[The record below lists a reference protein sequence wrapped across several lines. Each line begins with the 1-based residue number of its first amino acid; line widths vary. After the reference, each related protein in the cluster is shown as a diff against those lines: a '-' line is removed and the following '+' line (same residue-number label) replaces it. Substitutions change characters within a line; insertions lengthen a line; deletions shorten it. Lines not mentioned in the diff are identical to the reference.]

1 MIGETVSPRKPLL
14 GVAGIAVIGVLVA
27 AGTVS
32 ALSFLGPLKVAF
44 ALGGLVLLVPTFIV
58 RNPTAY
64 GLFLLVFS
72 IPIDISTHTT
82 TWLADPQVL
91 LEQYGFQASGT
102 SSVDVYVTDVVLM
115 AMLPPWL
122 AQLCRGRCS
131 LYFPKIG
138 YIFLLYL
145 AWALVVSLREAESFF
160 LSIFEWIGEII
171 YFVSFLYIV
180 NNVVTRA
187 QFRAVVLA
195 LFVGLVIESGAVISF
210 FSLGIGT
217 EFNFFNDLLYGRSSR
232 ADTTSLTVAESG
244 ELKHVARSAGTFTHP
259 SQAAYYFEYILP
271 IVLGCLVA
279 VRRVPDRILFGTVFG
294 TGCVALL
301 LTFSRSGILGFLVIG
316 TVFFSVARW
325 SRLISRQ
332 MFACCAFVAAMS
344 AVVSTP
350 LLINYLEIRPDAA
363 SFRWKLI
370 KPSVDAF
377 SQRPIWGSGLN
388 NSSAVTE
395 GSRSIV
401 LTSTG
406 HSEFQ
411 MTVVHNHYLIV
422 LVEVGIVGF
431 LLYFA
436 FFWQT
441 IATAF
446 RHMRAA
452 GTEAKFLLV
461 GIVSAR
467 GGIAIHN
474 FGDPFGGHPTQ
485 AMLWLYAGL
494 VFAICRRVRAQPTL
508 PALAHSWGVPADPL
522 RNASRARPSAPNA

>member
-1 MIGETVSPRKPLL
+1 VIGQTVSLSKLL
-14 GVAGIAVIGVLVA
+14 IGGAGIAMMGVLVA

-32 ALSFLGPLKVAF
+32 ALTFFGPLKVAF
-44 ALGGLVLLVPTFIV
+44 ALAGLVLLVPALIV
-58 RNPTAY
+58 RDPTAY

-115 AMLPPWL
+115 AMLLPWL
-122 AQLCRGRCS
+122 AQLCRRRRR
-131 LYFPKIG
+131 LYFPKTA

-145 AWALVVSLREAESFF
+145 AWALAVSLVEAESLY
-160 LSIFEWIGEII
+160 LSIFEWIREII
-171 YFVSFLYIV
+171 YFVFFLYIV
-180 NNVVTRA
+180 NNVVTRP
-187 QFRAVVLA
+187 QLRAVVLA
-195 LFVGLVIESGAVISF
+195 LVVGLVIESAAVISLF
-210 FSLGIGT
+210 GLGIGT

-259 SQAAYYFEYILP
+259 SQAAYYFEFILP
-271 IVLGCLVA
+271 IVLGCVVA
-279 VRRVPDRILFGTVFG
+279 ARRVPDRVLFSTIFG

-301 LTFSRSGILGFLVIG
+301 LTFSRSGIVGFLVIG
-316 TVFFSVARW
+316 AVFFSVARW

-332 MFACCAFVAAMS
+332 TFACCAFVAAMS
-344 AVVSTP
+344 AVVSLP
-350 LLINYLEIRPDAA
+350 LLINYLETRPDAA

-370 KPSVDAF
+370 QPSVDAF
-377 SQRPIWGSGLN
+377 SQRPIWGAGLN

-401 LTSTG
+401 VTSTG

-411 MTVVHNHYLIV
+411 MTVVHNYYLIV

-431 LLYFA
+431 LLYFG

-441 IATAF
+441 TATAF
-446 RHMRAA
+446 RHMRVA
-452 GTEAKFLLV
+452 GTEAKLLLV
-461 GIVSAR
+461 GIVSAL
-467 GGIAIHN
+467 GGIAVHN
-474 FGDPFGGHPTQ
+474 FGDPFGGHPIQ

-494 VFAICRRVRAQPTL
+494 IFAICRSARAE
-508 PALAHSWGVPADPL
+508 PALRMARDPL
-522 RNASRARPSAPNA
+522 RNVSRVGTLTAPNH

>member
-1 MIGETVSPRKPLL
+1 MIVQTLSPTKPLI
-14 GVAGIAVIGVLVA
+14 GVVVIGVFVA
-27 AGTVS
+27 LGTVL
-32 ALSFLGPLKVAF
+32 ALSFIGPLKVAF
-44 ALGGLVLLVPTFIV
+44 AFSGLVLLIPALVV
-58 RNPTAY
+58 RDPTAY
-64 GLFLLVFS
+64 GLFLLVIS
-72 IPIDISTHTT
+72 IPMDVYTHTT
-82 TWLADPQVL
+82 RWLADPQVL
-91 LEQYGFQASGT
+91 LEQYGFPGSGN
-102 SSVDVYVTDVVLM
+102 SSVTIYLTDVVLV
-115 AMLPPWL
+115 AMLLPWL
-122 AQLCRGRCS
+122 AQLCRRQRS

-145 AWALVVSLREAESFF
+145 AWALIVSLIEAKSLY
-160 LSIFEWIGEII
+160 LSIFEWIREIL
-171 YFVSFLYIV
+171 YFIFFLYVI

-195 LFVGLVIESGAVISF
+195 LLVGLVIESGAVITF

-232 ADTTSLTVAESG
+232 ADTTSLAVAESG
-244 ELKHVARSAGTFTHP
+244 EWKHVARSAGTFTHP

-279 VRRVPDRILFGTVFG
+279 ARRVPDRILFATVLG
-294 TGCVALL
+294 TGCIALV
-301 LTFSRSGILGFLVIG
+301 LTFSRSGIVGFLVIG
-316 TVFFSVARW
+316 AVFFSVARW

-344 AVVSTP
+344 AVVSAP
-350 LLINYLEIRPDAA
+350 LLINYLETRPDAG

-377 SQRPIWGSGLN
+377 SQRPIWGAGLN

-395 GSRSIV
+395 GSRSIA
-401 LTSTG
+401 LSSTG
-406 HSEFQ
+406 HSEYQ
-411 MTVVHNHYLIV
+411 MSVVHNHYLIV

-431 LLYFA
+431 LLFFA

-441 IATAF
+441 IVTAF

-452 GTEAKFLLV
+452 GTEVKLLLV
-461 GIVSAR
+461 GIVSAL

-494 VFAICRRVRAQPTL
+494 VFATCRRIRGEPAL
-508 PALAHSWGVPADPL
+508 PALADSWVVTADPR
-522 RNASRARPSAPNA
+522 RNASQPRPFTTSPSNA

>member
-1 MIGETVSPRKPLL
+1 MIVKALSPTKPLI

-27 AGTVS
+27 LGTVS
-32 ALSFLGPLKVAF
+32 ALNFVGPLKVAF
-44 ALGGLVLLVPTFIV
+44 ALGGLVLLVPTLIV
-58 RNPTAY
+58 RDPKAY

-102 SSVDVYVTDVVLM
+102 SSVDVYITDVVLM
-115 AMLPPWL
+115 AMLLPWL
-122 AQLCRGRCS
+122 AQLRRGRCT

-145 AWALVVSLREAESFF
+145 AWALVVSLVEAESLY
-160 LSIFEWIGEII
+160 LSIFEWIREII
-171 YFVSFLYIV
+171 YFMSFLYVV

-244 ELKHVARSAGTFTHP
+244 ELMHVARSAGTFTHP
-259 SQAAYYFEYILP
+259 SQAAYYFEFILP

-279 VRRVPDRILFGTVFG
+279 VRRVPYRVLFGTIFG

-325 SRLISRQ
+325 SGLISRQ
-332 MFACCAFVAAMS
+332 MFACCAFVAAIS
-344 AVVSTP
+344 AVASLP
-350 LLINYLEIRPDAA
+350 LLINYLETRPDAA

-370 KPSVDAF
+370 QPTVDAF
-377 SQRPIWGSGLN
+377 SQRPIWGAGLN

-401 LTSTG
+401 VTSTG

-411 MTVVHNHYLIV
+411 MTIVHNYYLIV

-441 IATAF
+441 TATAF

-452 GTEAKFLLV
+452 GTEAKLLLV
-461 GIVSAR
+461 GIVSAL

-474 FGDPFGGHPTQ
+474 FGDPFGGHPSQ
-485 AMLWLYAGL
+485 AMLWLYTGL
-494 VFAICRRVRAQPTL
+494 VFAICRRVRAEAAP
-508 PALAHSWGVPADPL
+508 PAAAHS
-522 RNASRARPSAPNA
+522 